1 LDPPTPSPSILSPW
15 GPFVGVKLIRVE
27 VGCSEVP
34 GDGDDVGTGDGTM
47 EGDKLGIFEGTC
59 EGDALGDSDG
69 FVVGTEEGI
78 SVNLAVGMIVGLREG
93 TSEGFGVGNPVGI
106 DEYDWLGGIEG
117 LPLGF
122 GGGGSSGA
130 RLPRTSILN
139 TDRKR
144 ASWRSRLRN
153 WVRPPVTI
161 SNPGLTREVTSSSQR
176 K

>member
-1 LDPPTPSPSILSPW
+1 
-15 GPFVGVKLIRVE
+15 VGVKLIRVD
-27 VGCSEVP
+27 VGFSEGP
-34 GDGDDVGTGDGTM
+34 GDGDDVGTGEGAM
-47 EGDKLGIFEGTC
+47 EGDKLGTFEGTC

-69 FVVGTEEGI
+69 FAVGTEEGL
-78 SVNLAVGMIVGLREG
+78 SENLAVGMVVGLREG
-93 TSEGFGVGNPVGI
+93 KSEGFRVGKPVGI
-106 DEYDWLGGIEG
+106 DECDWLGGIEG
-117 LPLGF
+117 LSLGF
-122 GGGGSSGA
+122 GGGASSGA
-130 RLPRTSILN
+130 RLSRTSILN